1 VTTEYIEITTTRT
14 KPRGTMRKY
23 EDTTVAMMDENK
35 RVAPTV
41 QVMFDL
47 SQRKPID
54 GSKIN
59 RHYHGETQA
68 DFLVISEGPNAGV
81 AVSAM

>member
-1 VTTEYIEITTTRT
+1 
-14 KPRGTMRKY
+14 MRKY

-54 GSKIN
+54 GSSPGQLQSEIGP
-59 RHYHGETQA
+59 RIA
-68 DFLVISEGPNAGV
+68 ALAVSIRLVIAPVFSHRYRRR
-81 AVSAM
+81 